1 MFDVDK
7 WQEILTTIQRHKL
20 RTLLTAFGVFWG
32 IFMLVLLLGV
42 GKGLERGVYL
52 EFRDIATNSFFF
64 WGGRTSLPYKGLN
77 PGRFI
82 RFTNGDIE
90 AIRENVAAVRYLN
103 ANAYLRGEFTI
114 SYREKDGAFNVQ
126 GNLPGLQQIES
137 LRIVQG
143 RFINTRDIEE
153 KRKVVVIGQRV
164 REVLFGSSDP
174 LGEYVNIK
182 GVFFQVVGVFKV
194 RSTGGQGQDRTE
206 RLYMPLSTMQ
216 QAFNQ
221 GDQVW
226 SLGISVDEDVKA
238 SLVQEQVKAL
248 LQARH
253 KVAPKDQRAIGSW
266 SMEEEFGKI
275 QNLFRGITF
284 FIWLV
289 GTGTIIAGIVGVSNI
304 MLIIVKERTRE
315 IGIRKA
321 LGATPFSIISLI
333 LQESIFITA
342 ISGYMGLV
350 AGVGMIE
357 GISFLMNEFN
367 VQTSYFSHPEVEFKV
382 AITATLVLVCAG
394 ALAGLIPARKAATI
408 NPIEALRSE

>member
-1 MFDVDK
+1 MFDLDK
-7 WQEILTTIQRHKL
+7 WQEIFTTMQRHKL

-52 EFRDIATNSFFF
+52 EFRDIATNSFFI

-77 PGRFI
+77 PGRYI
-82 RFTNGDIE
+82 RFTNHDID
-90 AIRENVAAVRYLN
+90 AIRENIPEAKHIN
-103 ANAYLRGEFTI
+103 ANSYLWGEFTI
-114 SYREKDGAFNVQ
+114 GYNDKSGSFSVQ
-126 GNLPGLQQIES
+126 GNLPALMQIES
-137 LRIVQG
+137 LQIPEG
-143 RFINTRDIEE
+143 RFINDRDVKD
-153 KRKVVVIGQRV
+153 KRKVVVIGHRV
-164 REVLFGSSDP
+164 KEVLFGKEEP
-174 LGEYVNIK
+174 LGKYINIK
-182 GVFFQVVGVFKV
+182 NIFFQVVGVFKV
-194 RSTGGQGQDRTE
+194 RGSGGQGRDRTE
-206 RLYMPLSTMQ
+206 HLYMPLSTMQ

-221 GDQVW
+221 GNYVR
-226 SLGISVDEDVKA
+226 SLGISVEEYIPA
-238 SLVQEQVKAL
+238 SVVQEQVQEL
-248 LQARH
+248 LKSRH
-253 KVAPKDQRAIGSW
+253 KVAPDDERAIGSW
-266 SMEEEFGKI
+266 NMEEEFSQI
-275 QNLFRGITF
+275 QNLFRGINI

-350 AGVGMIE
+350 AGVGVIE
-357 GISFLMNEFN
+357 GVSYLLDKFQ
-367 VQTSYFSHPEVEFKV
+367 VQTTYFSHPEVEFKV
-382 AITATLVLVCAG
+382 AITATIVLVITG
-394 ALAGLIPARKAATI
+394 AVAGLIPARKAATI